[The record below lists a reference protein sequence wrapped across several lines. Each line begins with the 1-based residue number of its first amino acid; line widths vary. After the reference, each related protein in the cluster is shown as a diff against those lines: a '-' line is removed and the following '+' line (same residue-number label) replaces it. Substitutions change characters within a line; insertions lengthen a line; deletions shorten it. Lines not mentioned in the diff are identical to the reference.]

1 MIKITFHAVLR
12 PGKKEDTAERKIQP
26 ALRGVIATAV
36 FLIIFILVVAAAA
49 HLITLPSAPGTG
61 PLADPTLTICISS
74 IDVFTAEHIHS
85 HLIIIINGEPI
96 TIPANIGITETCI
109 RPIHTH
115 DQYGTVH
122 AESPVS
128 YPYTLHDFFLV
139 WGFPF
144 DSTHVMSYQVDS
156 THTLS
161 MTVNGVAN
169 AQYQNYVMHD
179 QDQIVITYS
188 ASS

>member
-1 MIKITFHAVLR
+1 MSGLR
-12 PGKKEDTAERKIQP
+12 SGRKEDTPERNIKP
-26 ALRGVIATAV
+26 ALRWVIATAV
-36 FLIIFILVVAAAA
+36 VLIIFILVVAAAA
-49 HLITLPSAPGTG
+49 HLVTLPLSTPGTG

-74 IDVFTAEHIHS
+74 IDVFPAEHIHS
-85 HLIIIINGEPI
+85 YLVIIINGEPI

-109 RPIHTH
+109 RPVHTH
-115 DQYGTVH
+115 DSSGMIHV
-122 AESPVS
+122 ESPVS

-144 DSTHVMSYQVDS
+144 DSTHIMSYQVDS

-179 QDQIVITYS
+179 QDRIVITYS
-188 ASS
+188 GSS